1 MKPTFTIMAGLA
13 FAAFGSHA
21 AAESGSG
28 PYPAVFEQDPTLPAH
43 VVYRP
48 EKLAELKSEKL
59 GIYVFGN
66 GACSAD
72 GTSSKNH
79 LLEIASQGYLA
90 VAPGTIP
97 VPQPQGGTPD
107 GPPPGGLRAST
118 TAESLTEAIDWAVGE
133 NAREGSP
140 YYQRLDP
147 EKIAV
152 SGFSCGGLQA
162 LSIAKDPR
170 IATVIVMNSG
180 IFNAG
185 NPIAGIKVDKSMLAD
200 LHGSVLYVL
209 GGPTDIAHANG
220 MDDYSR
226 INHIPAAHID
236 IPVGHGGTYMEPH
249 GGIGAEVVTA
259 WLNWR
264 LKGDAAAAKKFQ
276 GEGCAY
282 CVDKRITYEY
292 KNF

>member
-1 MKPTFTIMAGLA
+1 MKRTLGLLAGMV
-13 FAAFGSHA
+13 FAAFGTYA
-21 AAESGSG
+21 VAETGSG
-28 PYPAVFEQDPTLPAH
+28 RYPAVFEEDPTLPAH

-48 EKLAELKSEKL
+48 EKLADLKSEKL

-79 LLEIASQGYLA
+79 LLEIASHGYLA

-97 VPQPQGGTPD
+97 APQPQDATPG
-107 GPPPGGLRAST
+107 GPPAGGLRAST
-118 TAESLTEAIDWAVGE
+118 KAESLTEAIDWAIRE
-133 NAREGSP
+133 NSRQGSP

-147 EKIAV
+147 KKIAV

-162 LSIAKDPR
+162 ISIAKDPR
-170 IATVIVMNSG
+170 IATVVVMNSG
-180 IFNAG
+180 VFNEG
-185 NPIAGIKVDKSMLAD
+185 NPIAGLNVNKAMLAD
-200 LHGSVLYVL
+200 IHGSVLYVL
-209 GGPTDIAHANG
+209 GGTTDIAHANG
-220 MDDYSR
+220 MDDYKR

-236 IPVGHGGTYMEPH
+236 IPVGHGGTYMAPH

-264 LKGDAAAAKKFQ
+264 LKGDATSGKKFH
-276 GEGCAY
+276 GEGCVY